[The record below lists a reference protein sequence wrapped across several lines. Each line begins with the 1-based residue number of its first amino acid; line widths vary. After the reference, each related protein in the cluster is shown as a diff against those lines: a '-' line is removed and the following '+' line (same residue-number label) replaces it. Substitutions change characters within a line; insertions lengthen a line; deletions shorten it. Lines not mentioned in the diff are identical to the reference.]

1 MSKSRLMNGFM
12 SKGVVQGVVFLRNQC
27 TDKTT
32 PTVWSNKL
40 VRGNGELVQDNLQ
53 GRQIMLDQ

>member
-1 MSKSRLMNGFM
+1 MKVYLYFKEFARSQINCGQSIMSKSRLMNGFM

-32 PTVWSNKL
+32 PTV
-40 VRGNGELVQDNLQ
+40 
-53 GRQIMLDQ
+53 